1 VKVHLLGTGSADGWP
16 NAFCTCASC
25 NAARQAGAV
34 RGQTSALVDDRLLID
49 CGPEIPAAAGRH
61 GADLSMVR
69 TLLFTHAHPDHVGP
83 AALLFRHWARRDER
97 LDVFGPAA
105 ALDQLE
111 HWLAPDDP
119 VHLHPVHAG
128 DVFEA
133 DGFEISA
140 LIAAHGD
147 ESIGEALLYTVRDQ
161 HGQGLFY
168 ATDTGPLPDATL
180 TAVRD
185 AQFDLLLLEETFGDH
200 LAHDN
205 DHLDLRTFPDQLRR
219 LHSVGAVTASTDVI
233 AVHLSHHN
241 PPPRLLEQRLAP
253 WNARLVPDG
262 TVVSIEEDA
271 PSAVRSDAPQPHRT
285 LVLGGARSG
294 KSRHAESLLA
304 ASTHVTY
311 VATAPDLPGDG
322 EWLARVAAHRER
334 RPDHWTTIETHDVAD
349 LLGNASREDCLL
361 IDCMTLWLTRVMDD
375 MGAWHGDLTDVDKQ
389 IERLL
394 DAWRSTSARVVA
406 VSNEVGQGIVPDTA
420 SGRIF
425 RDTQG
430 RLNAAIAAASDD
442 VTLMVAGRPL
452 SL

>member
-1 VKVHLLGTGSADGWP
+1 
-16 NAFCTCASC
+16 
-25 NAARQAGAV
+25 
-34 RGQTSALVDDRLLID
+34 LID

-61 GADLSMVR
+61 GADLSLVR

-97 LDVFGPAA
+97 LDVFGPSA

-111 HWLAPDDP
+111 HWLASDDP
-119 VHLHPVHAG
+119 VHLHPVRAG

-133 DGFEISA
+133 DGFEITA
-140 LIAAHGD
+140 LAAAHGD
-147 ESIGEALLYTVRDQ
+147 ETIGEALLYSVRD
-161 HGQGLFY
+161 HDGQGLFY

-185 AQFDLLLLEETFGDH
+185 AQFDLVLLEETFGDH
-200 LAHDN
+200 LSHDN
-205 DHLDLRTFPDQLRR
+205 DHLDLRTVPDQLRR
-219 LHSVGAVTASTDVI
+219 LRSLGAISDSTDVV

-241 PPPRLLEQRLAP
+241 PPPAVLERRLAE
-253 WNARLVPDG
+253 WSARVVPDG
-262 TVVSIEEDA
+262 TVITVGRDASGRAVVDA
-271 PSAVRSDAPQPHRT
+271 PRPRRT

-311 VATAPDLPGDG
+311 VATGPDLPGDD

-349 LLGNASREDCLL
+349 VLGNASRGDCLL
-361 IDCMTLWLTRVMDD
+361 IDCVTLWLTRVMDEA
-375 MGAWHGDLTDVDKQ
+375 GAWHGDLTDVDKQ

-394 DAWRSTSARVVA
+394 EAWTSTSARVVA

-420 SGRIF
+420 SGRVF

-452 SL
+452 PL